1 MCVFGESIFDE
12 FFCFVV
18 RAVIEESLL
27 SIQRGQASNNFF
39 LGFNFFNC
47 FVLGEQRWASN
58 HSQLTLLTRF
68 NARR

>member
-27 SIQRGQASNNFF
+27 SIQRGQASNIFF
-39 LGFNFFNC
+39 FKVF
-47 FVLGEQRWASN
+47 
-58 HSQLTLLTRF
+58 
-68 NARR
+68 